1 MIDIFKANE
10 TDIKDHPNCHFTI
23 ININDKTTNIKTRK
37 LIKNQIKYTFSL
49 HFIRC
54 IRWCKTFAY
63 FVLIK

>member
-54 IRWCKTFAY
+54 IR
-63 FVLIK
+63 